1 MPGRIRGMKKTA
13 AAAAT
18 ALFVTALHAQDA
30 ARVADTPVVDGTPS
44 LRALT
49 VSTPRG
55 AAVPFDVPGSVDL
68 VDRQQLRDG
77 KLQVNLSE
85 SLGGVPGLQVQNR
98 QNYAQDLQI
107 SIRGF
112 GARSTFGLRGV
123 RMYVDGIPATLPDG
137 QGQSTNI
144 DIGSADRVE
153 VLRGPF
159 SALYGN
165 SSGGVIQVLTEDGE
179 APPRLG
185 FSAAAGSFGSTRFGA
200 KASGM
205 SGGIDYLVS
214 ASRFRTDGYRDHSA
228 ATRDIANGKLGV
240 QLDDG
245 SRLTLIANSVRIDA
259 QDPLGLTQAQLDA
272 DPRAAPLATQYD
284 TRKTVD
290 QTQVG
295 LLYERR
301 IDAAQDLR
309 LMVYGGDRR
318 TTQFQSIPP
327 SAQVSPL
334 SAGGVI
340 DLQRRYAGFDARWT
354 VRTALAGRPF
364 ELSTGLAYDTLREQ
378 RRGYENFVGTG
389 VAQQLGVQGA
399 LRRDERNQVGN
410 VDPYVQTRWD
420 FAERW
425 SLEAGLRQS
434 TVRFDSDDRY
444 QRGINGDDSGD
455 ARYRKLLPAAALRF
469 AATRDLNLYVSA
481 GRGFE
486 TPTFNELSYRPGN
499 VGGLNFALQPSV
511 NRSLE
516 VGAKARVADGL
527 LTAAVFQTRT
537 DDEIVTATNS
547 GGRATFQNAGRTQRD
562 GAELS
567 WLHETPTH
575 WRTQLAYTWLDARYR
590 DGFCSPSP
598 CTGGNAVAPDNRI
611 PGIAKQS
618 FFASFGYAPPLGW
631 RAGAE
636 LRALSRIQANDTNTA
651 SAPGYVVAALQTGFV
666 QRWAG
671 WEWNAFARV
680 DNLFDRRTVGS
691 VIVNEGNGRYFE
703 PAPGR
708 NWTVGAG
715 ATYAF

>member
-1 MPGRIRGMKKTA
+1 M
-13 AAAAT
+13 
-18 ALFVTALHAQDA
+18 HAQTPSPAPPDPAPDDA
-30 ARVADTPVVDGTPS
+30 TPS
-44 LRALT
+44 LRAVT

-55 AAVPFDVPGSVDL
+55 EVVPFDMPGSVDR

-85 SLGGVPGLQVQNR
+85 SLGSVPGLQVQNR

-123 RMYVDGIPATLPDG
+123 RLYVDGIPATLPDG

-144 DIGSADRVE
+144 DLGSADRVE

-165 SSGGVIQVLTEDGE
+165 SSGGVIQVFTEDGE

-185 FSAAAGSFGSTRFGA
+185 FSVAGGSFGSTRIGA
-200 KASGM
+200 KASGAN
-205 SGGIDYLVS
+205 GAVDYVLS

-259 QDPLGLTQAQLDA
+259 QDPLGLTQAQRDA

-301 IDAAQDLR
+301 IDADQDLR
-309 LMVYGGDRR
+309 LMLYGGDRR

-327 SAQVSPL
+327 SAQASAL

-354 VRTALAGRPF
+354 LRTALAGRPF
-364 ELSTGLAYDTLREQ
+364 ELSTGLAYDTLHET
-378 RRGYENFVGTG
+378 RRGYENFMGTG
-389 VAQQLGVQGA
+389 AGQRLGVQGA

-434 TVRFDSDDRY
+434 TVRFDSNDRY

-455 ARYRKLLPAAALRF
+455 ARYRKLLPAAAVRF
-469 AATRDLNLYVSA
+469 AATRDLNLYLSG

-486 TPTFNELSYRPGN
+486 TPTLNELSYRPGN

-527 LTAAVFQTRT
+527 LTAALFQTRT

-547 GGRATFQNAGRTQRD
+547 GGRATFQNAGRTRRD
-562 GAELS
+562 GVELA
-567 WLHETPTH
+567 WLHETRSH

-590 DGFCSPSP
+590 DGFCSPAP

-611 PGIAKQS
+611 PGIARQS

-636 LRALSRIQANDTNTA
+636 LRALHRIEANDTNTA
-651 SAPGYVVAALQTGFV
+651 RAPGYVVVALQAGYV

-691 VIVNEGNGRYFE
+691 VIVNEGNARYFE

>member
-1 MPGRIRGMKKTA
+1 MRRNTVA
-13 AAAAT
+13 AASALFAAT
-18 ALFVTALHAQDA
+18 LQAQTLPPEA
-30 ARVADTPVVDGTPS
+30 AADSVPS
-44 LRALT
+44 LRAVT

-55 AAVPFDVPGSVDL
+55 AAAPFDMPASVDL
-68 VDRQQLRDG
+68 VDRRQLREG

-123 RMYVDGIPATLPDG
+123 RLYIDGIPATLPDG
-137 QGQSTNI
+137 QGQSSNI

-165 SSGGVIQVLTEDGE
+165 SSGGVVQVFTEDGE
-179 APPRLG
+179 GAPRLG
-185 FSAAAGSFGSTRFGA
+185 FSVAGGSFGSTRLGA
-200 KASGM
+200 KASGA
-205 SGGIDYLVS
+205 SGGIDYVLS
-214 ASRFRTDGYRDHSA
+214 ASRFRTDGYREHSA

-240 QLDDG
+240 QLDDD
-245 SRLTLIANSVRIDA
+245 SRLTLVANSVRIDA
-259 QDPLGLTQAQLDA
+259 QDPLGLTRAQLDA

-301 IDAAQDLR
+301 LNADQDLR
-309 LMVYGGDRR
+309 LMLYGGDRR

-327 SAQVSPL
+327 SAQASPL
-334 SAGGVI
+334 SAGAVI

-354 VRTALAGRPF
+354 LRTALAGRPF

-378 RRGYENFVGTG
+378 RRGYENFLGSG
-389 VAQQLGVQGA
+389 AAQQLGVQGA
-399 LRRDERNQVGN
+399 LRRDERNEVGN

-425 SLEAGLRQS
+425 TLEAGLRHS
-434 TVRFDSDDRY
+434 SVRFDSDDRY
-444 QRGINGDDSGD
+444 IRGANGDDSGA
-455 ARYRKLLPAAALRF
+455 ARYRQALPAAALRY

-486 TPTFNELSYRPGN
+486 TPTLNELSYRPGN
-499 VGGLNFALQPSV
+499 VGGLNFALQPAV

-516 VGAKARVADGL
+516 LGAKARMADGL
-527 LTAAVFQTRT
+527 LTGAVFQTRT
-537 DDEIVTATNS
+537 DDEIVTGTNI
-547 GGRATFQNAGRTQRD
+547 GGRATFQNAGRTRRQ
-562 GAELS
+562 GLELG
-567 WLHETPTH
+567 WLHETPSH
-575 WRTQLAYTWLDARYR
+575 WRTQLAFTWLDARYS
-590 DGFCSPSP
+590 DGFCSPAP
-598 CTGGNAVAPDNRI
+598 CVPGNAVAAGNRI

-618 FFASFGYAPPLGW
+618 FFASFGYAPSEGW

-636 LRALSRIQANDTNTA
+636 LRALSRIQANDANTA
-651 SAPGYVVAALQTGFV
+651 SAAGYALLALQTGYLK
-666 QRWAG
+666 RWG
-671 WEWNAFARV
+671 RWELEAFARV
-680 DNLFDRRTVGS
+680 DNLADRRTVGS
-691 VIVNEGNGRYFE
+691 VIVNEGNARYYE

-715 ATYAF
+715 AAYRF